1 MDDMK
6 TRIVG
11 WSWCKLMQ
19 RMEPWSVRDTV
30 DNHGQQQEG
39 TLITP
44 TNNKTMS
51 EDDRLPQP
59 LLDGWTVA
67 KVTSEVA
74 LCPLLP

>member
-1 MDDMK
+1 MK
-6 TRIVG
+6 TRIVV
-11 WSWCKLMQ
+11 WSWCKLVQ

-30 DNHGQQQEG
+30 DNHGQQKEG